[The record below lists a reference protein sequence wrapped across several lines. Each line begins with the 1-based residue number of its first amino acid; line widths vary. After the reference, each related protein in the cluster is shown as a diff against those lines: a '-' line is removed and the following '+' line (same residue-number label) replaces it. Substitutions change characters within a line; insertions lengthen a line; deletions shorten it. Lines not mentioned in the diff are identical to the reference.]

1 MNTQLVY
8 FCKALGCDG
17 QILFTLKHCEYHYL
31 YNKATIADRQRFID
45 HIGSFCWTW
54 NQVDS
59 QNFDRA
65 FPIHYVG
72 QTHKEYDVAVQKLHG
87 TVIITIFNNGITFSY
102 IFQFEREI
110 FTYREARH
118 KNPHPLN
125 FRSKKV
131 EYANDLKNMLIDH
144 LNGVD

>member
-8 FCKALGCDG
+8 FCKALGCNSE
-17 QILFTLKHCEYHYL
+17 ILVALKHCEYHYL
-31 YNKATIADRQRFID
+31 YNKATIAGRQRFID

-54 NQVDS
+54 NRVETQD
-59 QNFDRA
+59 FDRA
-65 FPIHYVG
+65 FPIDYVG
-72 QTHKEYDVAVQKLHG
+72 KTHKEYDVAVQKLHG
-87 TVIITIFNNGITFSY
+87 TVNITIFNSGIAFSY
-102 IFQFEREI
+102 NFQFEREI
-110 FTYREARH
+110 FTYREAWY

-125 FRSKKV
+125 FRSKRI